1 VITRIAPD
9 IWGVIVYLSDG
20 SEITTTTNHLT
31 QLGILHRHD
40 RVTFLPTVCGTALG
54 NNTGAT
60 LETTADVHPAALI
73 QGF

>member
-20 SEITTTTNHLT
+20 SEVTTTTNHLT

-40 RVTFLPTVCGTALG
+40 RVTFLPTVCGTV
-54 NNTGAT
+54 GAT